1 MTSTHRLTH
10 PLPSPS
16 LPFTHSPCPVPV
28 VGKEA
33 GSDSMPLCVVLFPLN
48 TLEGERLAWESGVGY
63 YHWRNANI
71 CKWFLR
77 EVNSYEH
84 NTHVLWLQREADGH
98 AKESGV
104 IEGLTDRS
112 CDGSKGAGERAR

>member
-33 GSDSMPLCVVLFPLN
+33 GSDSAVVCGSVPLI
-48 TLEGERLAWESGVGY
+48 TLEGEHLARGSGVGY
-63 YHWRNANI
+63 CHWL
-71 CKWFLR
+71 LR
-77 EVNSYEH
+77 ERDSYEH
-84 NTHVLWLQREADGH
+84 NTHVLCLQWEADGH
-98 AKESGV
+98 AKEYMSVV
-104 IEGLTDRS
+104 IEGLN
-112 CDGSKGAGERAR
+112 EEQIL